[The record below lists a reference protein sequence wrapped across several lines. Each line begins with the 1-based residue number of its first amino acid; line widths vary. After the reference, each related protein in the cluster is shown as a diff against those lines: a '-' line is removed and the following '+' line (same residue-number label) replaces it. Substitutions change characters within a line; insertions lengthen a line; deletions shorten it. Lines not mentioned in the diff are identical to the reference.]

1 MKLIFR
7 QKSNRPYLLFCLLL
21 LSSNMLIAA
30 DIHKN
35 NKIIQVDSTKLRFKE
50 RSVKSFLG
58 GYDVSPQKN
67 PGLITTF
74 DQLIVGKIAG
84 VQIMTNDGEP
94 FNGSSILIRG
104 INSVVGTSQPL
115 IVLDGIPLSYGI
127 KWDDLINQ
135 FNPDNIQTVNVL
147 KDAADIARYG
157 MQGANGVIELT
168 TKKAKPGKLTFNF
181 STTNCIETPGKGT
194 SMLSPDQYRNLVTQL
209 NNAEIGPNSTNWYDA
224 TRQNGFTTNNQ
235 LSLTG
240 SLMKNIPIRAA
251 VGYLKQ
257 DGTIKTERVDMF
269 SGNLLIS
276 PSLFNDHLKLNLNL
290 SASSNYE
297 RFPNSQSI
305 IYATLMNPTEP
316 IKSNDP
322 ILISKYGGYWQSLIG
337 NQVSSDAPY
346 NPVAILNQEN
356 FNTQYNS
363 LNAIFDLNYKLHFL
377 PELQL
382 KFMYA
387 INSLNFHT
395 NWNADNADA
404 YYYPAGLNGYHD
416 NLKYYETFDLGL
428 KYDKTFNESHHLIAS
443 LAYQSQIYKL
453 SDTEKY
459 IYYNSSIKNQDFI
472 NSTDGFASYTYS
484 NAYILTLGL
493 KHDEISHYA
502 HTYSGNFPS
511 ASLTYNLS
519 NGFLKG
525 NDLINDLRV
534 KLSYGIA
541 AKTQEFVNTTM
552 FIPTNL
558 TFESTETN
566 DLVVNYGLFTNRL
579 NGEIDFFI
587 RNTSNLTN
595 YVNPSNTTGIVAAY
609 TNSGNINKKGFE
621 FTLNAIP
628 IKTDKLC
635 WSISF
640 NAAYQNSVLSGYSN
654 HILFTNGVNNT
665 YILSMS
671 DGYAPNIFYA
681 FKQKYDTNGKA
692 IEGSYYDINYDGQI
706 DSNDK
711 IVYHSA
717 IPDWIFGFN
726 TILSFGKWDLGCSFR
741 GSNGNYVYNAT
752 NAFYGNLSTLY
763 LNNISTDYLNT
774 RFNSKQQYSNYYIED
789 ASFVKMDYFNV
800 GYYFGKISKGVNLKV
815 SATVQNVFTI
825 SRYKGVDPEILSGM
839 DYGFY
844 PRPRIFSMKLNL
856 EM

>member
-1 MKLIFR
+1 MKLI
-7 QKSNRPYLLFCLLL
+7 SNKNTNLPTLLFCLLL
-21 LSSNMLIAA
+21 FSSTILIAA
-30 DIHKN
+30 NVQN
-35 NKIIQVDSTKLRFKE
+35 NDKPIQVDSTKRMLKARAA
-50 RSVKSFLG
+50 KSLLG
-58 GYDVSPQKN
+58 GYDLTPQKN

-74 DQLIVGKIAG
+74 DQLIAGKIAG

-115 IVLDGIPLSYGI
+115 IVLDGIPLSFGI
-127 KWDDLINQ
+127 NWDDLINQ
-135 FNPDNIQTVNVL
+135 INPDNIQTLNVL

-157 MQGANGVIELT
+157 MQGANGVIEIT

-194 SMLSPDQYRNLVTQL
+194 SMLSPDQYRNLVTQIP
-209 NNAEIGPNSTNWYDA
+209 NAEIGPTSTNWYDA
-224 TRQNGFTTNNQ
+224 TIQNGFTTNNQ
-235 LSLTG
+235 LSVTG
-240 SLMKNIPIRAA
+240 SLIKNIPIRAA

-290 SASSNYE
+290 SASSNYQ
-297 RFPNSQSI
+297 RFPNSQAI
-305 IYATLMNPTEP
+305 INATLMNPTEP

-322 ILISKYGGYWQSLIG
+322 ILLSKFGGYWQSLNG
-337 NQVSSDAPY
+337 DHVSSDAPY

-356 FNTQYNS
+356 FNTQYNT
-363 LNAIFDLNYKLHFL
+363 LNVIFDLNYKLHFM

-387 INSLNFHT
+387 INALNFHT

-404 YYYPAGLNGYHD
+404 YYYPAGLNGYNDHS
-416 NLKYYETFDLGL
+416 KYYETFNMGL
-428 KYDKTFNESHHLIAS
+428 KYEQTFNKSHHLIAS
-443 LAYQSQIYKL
+443 LAYQSQNYKL

-459 IYYNSSIKNQDFI
+459 NYYNNTNNNQDLL
-472 NSTDGFASYTYS
+472 NSMDGFASYTFS
-484 NAYILTLGL
+484 NAYSLTLGL
-493 KHDEISHYA
+493 RHDEFSHDA

-519 NGFLKG
+519 NGLLKG
-525 NDLINDLRV
+525 NNVMNDLRV
-534 KLSYGIA
+534 RLSYGIA
-541 AKTQEFVNTTM
+541 GKTQELVNSSIL
-552 FIPTNL
+552 IPSNL

-566 DLVVNYGLFTNRL
+566 DLVLNYGLFANRL

-609 TNSGNINKKGFE
+609 TNSGNINTQGFE

-640 NAAYQNSVLSGYSN
+640 NAAYQNSLLSGYSN
-654 HILFTNGVNNT
+654 RILFTNGVNNT
-665 YILSMS
+665 YILSIS
-671 DGYAPNIFYA
+671 DGNAPNMFYV
-681 FKQKYDTNGKA
+681 FKQKYDTNGKPV
-692 IEGSYYDINYDGQI
+692 EGSYSDINYDGQI

-711 IVYHSA
+711 IAYHSPL
-717 IPDWIFGFN
+717 PDWIFGFN

-800 GYYFGKISKGVNLKV
+800 GYDFGKISKGVNLKV

-825 SRYKGVDPEILSGM
+825 SRYKGVDPEISSAV

-844 PRPRIFSMKLNL
+844 PRPRIFSVKLNL
-856 EM
+856 GI